1 MKSFISASL
10 RHSSNIFSVR
20 YASTAPVTKITTHY
34 TIFPRDKDP
43 RWKNVDMKRQV
54 EQCDVVIVGGGP
66 AGLATACRYFL
77 FLENVLYFVAFNYH
91 IFIINMLVE
100 LNFYLNQ
107 DLMTN
112 TCFFFSL

>member
-10 RHSSNIFSVR
+10 RHSSNVLSVR
-20 YASTAPVTKITTHY
+20 YTTTAPVPKITTHY
-34 TIFPRDKDP
+34 TVIPRDKDP

-77 FLENVLYFVAFNYH
+77 FIEKFL
-91 IFIINMLVE
+91 
-100 LNFYLNQ
+100 
-107 DLMTN
+107 
-112 TCFFFSL
+112 